1 MTPGPSSS
9 AWLGRGAACL
19 VLAASTTTPW
29 AQSAGGPTPQIYTCT
44 DASGRKLTSDRPI
57 VECND
62 REQIILNPSGTIK
75 ARIGP
80 VLTPYEQSQSE
91 ARLRAEQKER
101 AKKEEEK
108 RMDRALLMR
117 YPNRLAHQKDRENS
131 LEQVLVVK
139 QVGVAR
145 LNDLL
150 AERSKLTDEMAFYAK
165 DPSKAPAKLQRQ
177 IAGVTQSL
185 AEQERFLAEK
195 DKEVQRVNA
204 RFDEDQQRLELLW
217 QANQAPTAAESTR

>member
-1 MTPGPSSS
+1 MTPSPSSR
-9 AWLGRGAACL
+9 AWLGRAAAGL
-19 VLAASTTTPW
+19 VLATSGATPW
-29 AQSAGGPTPQIYTCT
+29 AQGAGGPSPQIYTCT
-44 DASGRKLTSDRPI
+44 DAGGRKLTSDRPI

-62 REQIILNPSGTIK
+62 REQTILNPSGTVK

-91 ARLRAEQKER
+91 ARIRAEQKER

-117 YPNRLAHQKDRENS
+117 YPSRASHQKDRENS
-131 LEQVLVVK
+131 LEQVLMVK

-145 LNDLL
+145 LKDLL

-204 RFDEDQQRLELLW
+204 HFDEEQQRLEPLW
-217 QANQAPTAAESTR
+217 PSAPTPPVPAR